1 MGKKP
6 CKFTFSLKAKKLL
19 YKLPNRTF
27 IPQKK
32 HSKLFLKDLLVSNTQ
47 NSICYKEEHISFSA
61 ALIFWLVSYLA
72 CPVAL
77 RVLQHFP

>member
-1 MGKKP
+1 M
-6 CKFTFSLKAKKLL
+6 FSLKAKTLL

-27 IPQKK
+27 LPQKK
-32 HSKLFLKDLLVSNTQ
+32 HSKLFLKDLLVSNMQ

-61 ALIFWLVSYLA
+61 VLIFWLASHSA

-77 RVLQHFP
+77 KVLQHFL